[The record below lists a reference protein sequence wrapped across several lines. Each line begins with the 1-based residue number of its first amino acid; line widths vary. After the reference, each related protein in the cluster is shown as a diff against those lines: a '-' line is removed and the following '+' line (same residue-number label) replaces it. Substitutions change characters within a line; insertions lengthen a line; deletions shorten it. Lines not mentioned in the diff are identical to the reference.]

1 MEDANKIRLWR
12 VCLVHK
18 NSYQAPSQLIEAK
31 KKDVHKE
38 VKKLNLRLLDFPNS
52 WSYHLVDLKKEQKNG
67 KWY

>member
-1 MEDANKIRLWR
+1 METVDFIRLWR
-12 VCLVHK
+12 VEMVHR
-18 NSYQAPSQLIEAK
+18 NGYQAPSILIEAK

>member
-1 MEDANKIRLWR
+1 M
-12 VCLVHK
+12 VHR
-18 NSYQAPSQLIEAK
+18 NGYQAPSQLIEAK

-52 WSYHLVDLKKEQKNG
+52 WSYQLVDLKKQQKNG

>member
-1 MEDANKIRLWR
+1 MKTESQIRLWR
-12 VCLVHK
+12 VEIIHK
-18 NSYQAPSQLIEAK
+18 NGCQAPSQLIEAK

-52 WSYHLVDLKKEQKNG
+52 WSYHLVDLKKQQKNG